1 MVEVIEEATDLSW
14 LSIDEILVSLLSN
27 ESIIN
32 MNGDSSLENEFKTR
46 VSFSRDKERSILRS
60 RGGDRGRS

>member
-1 MVEVIEEATDLSW
+1 MVEVIKEATDLSW

-32 MNGDSSLENEFKTR
+32 MNGYSSLENEFKTR